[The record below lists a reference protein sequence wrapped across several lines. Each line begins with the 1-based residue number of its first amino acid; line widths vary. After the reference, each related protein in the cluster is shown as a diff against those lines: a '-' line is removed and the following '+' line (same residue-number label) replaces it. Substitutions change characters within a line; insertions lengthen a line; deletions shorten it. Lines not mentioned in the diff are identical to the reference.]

1 MPTDSTPEPPTLA
14 DVVAVLDELYDPR
27 WAEDWDAV
35 GLALGDPAQPVRRV
49 LLAVDPADEVVDEA
63 LAWGADLL
71 LTHHPLFLRGVHG
84 IAATT
89 AKGARAHRLVRAG
102 TALFTAHTN
111 ADSADPGVSDALAAA
126 LGLVGTRPLTPR
138 PADPVD
144 KLVVFVPDADADR
157 VLDALA
163 AAGAGAMGAYRRCAW
178 TTTGTGTFRPEP
190 GASPAIG
197 TLGMGAVGQVEQ
209 VAETRLETVLPRA
222 RRADVVAALRAA
234 HPYEEPAF
242 DVLELASQPGRL
254 GLGRVGELPSPETF
268 GAFCARVA
276 AALPVGP
283 AGVRAAGNTDRT
295 VRRVAVV
302 GGAGDT
308 ELAAAQRAGV
318 DVLVTADLRH
328 HPAVEALEQP
338 GSPAL
343 VDPGHWASEW
353 PWLPD
358 AAARLVAGL
367 AARGT
372 TVETRVSTLVTDPWT
387 THVRGA

>member
-1 MPTDSTPEPPTLA
+1 MPTDPSADPPVLA
-14 DVVAVLDELYDPR
+14 DVVQVLDGLYDPR

-63 LAWGADLL
+63 VAWGADLL

-89 AKGARAHRLVRAG
+89 PKGARAHRLVRAG
-102 TALFTAHTN
+102 VALFTAHTN

-138 PADPVD
+138 PADPLD
-144 KLVVFVPDADADR
+144 KLVVFVPTADAER

-163 AAGAGAMGAYRRCAW
+163 AAGAGRMGAYSRCAW

-190 GASPAIG
+190 GAAPAIG
-197 TLGMGAVGQVEQ
+197 TVGEVEK
-209 VAETRLETVLPRA
+209 VAETRLETVLPRG

-254 GLGRVGELPSPETF
+254 GLGRVGMLPEPETF

-276 AALPVGP
+276 AALPVAP
-283 AGVRAAGNTDRT
+283 AGVRAAGRSDR
-295 VRRVAVV
+295 VVQRVAVV

-308 ELAAAQRAGV
+308 ELAAARGAGV

-353 PWLPD
+353 PWLAD

-367 AARGT
+367 AVRGT

-387 THVRGA
+387 SHVQPRPGV

>member
-1 MPTDSTPEPPTLA
+1 MPTDSSPEPPALA

-49 LLAVDPADEVVDEA
+49 LLAVDPTDEVVDEA

-89 AKGARAHRLVRAG
+89 PKGARAHRLVRAG
-102 TALFTAHTN
+102 VALFTAHTN
-111 ADSADPGVSDALAAA
+111 ADSAHPGVSDALAAA
-126 LGLVGTRPLTPR
+126 LGLADTRPLTPR

-144 KLVVFVPDADADR
+144 KLVAFVPTADAER

-163 AAGAGAMGAYRRCAW
+163 AAGAGRMGAYSRCAW

-190 GASPAIG
+190 GAQPTI
-197 TLGMGAVGQVEQ
+197 GAVGQVAQ

-242 DVLELASQPGRL
+242 DVLELASQPGPL
-254 GLGRVGELPSPETF
+254 GLGRVGELIEAETF
-268 GAFCARVA
+268 GAFCARVG

-283 AGVRAAGNTDRT
+283 AGVRAAGRPDRL

-308 ELAAAQRAGV
+308 ELAAAQRAGA

-358 AAARLVAGL
+358 AAARLVAGM

-387 THVRGA
+387 VQVPRSPDDA